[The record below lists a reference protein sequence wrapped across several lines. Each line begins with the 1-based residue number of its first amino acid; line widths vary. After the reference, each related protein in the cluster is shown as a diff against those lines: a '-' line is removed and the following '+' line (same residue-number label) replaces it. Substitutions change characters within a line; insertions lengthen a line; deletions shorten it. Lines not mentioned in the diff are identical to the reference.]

1 MWLSAIHLPGV
12 ENVIADRES
21 RLIRDETEW
30 SLNNDLF
37 HKLTTVFF
45 VPKIDLFA
53 SRLNKQLE
61 CYVSWKNDPGAFA
74 VDAFTI
80 CWTQLSFYAFP
91 PFSILDRVCQKIMM
105 DKAEGL
111 LVAPL
116 WDTQIWYPII
126 LKMCMRPP
134 VVLKPSKKTL
144 HLVNKPQQTHPLHK
158 TLRLMVC
165 HVSGK
170 NSSNSTYRKEQFRI
184 LMKSWRGSTSKQYN
198 VYVNKW
204 FQYSNEVKCNPWMP
218 SISHILDFLAKLMSD
233 GSGYSAINTA
243 RSALSGFITIDNLP
257 AGQHP
262 LVKRLLKGVF
272 NIRPALPKY
281 CTTWNVNIVL
291 EYLGKLDNDTL
302 NLQTMTL
309 KLTMLLALVSGQRCQ
324 SLASLDL
331 NDMYSSDDR
340 IVFRFNSLLK
350 QTRPSFQVAPLVIS
364 KFQDNPSLCVYSL
377 LKMYLEQTTTL
388 RTNTTRLLIMVR
400 KPHCAVCS
408 QTIARWLKTVLTK
421 AGIDTKVFSAH
432 STRSAATSAAKSVG
446 LSISNIMNAAG

>member
-1 MWLSAIHLPGV
+1 
-12 ENVIADRES
+12 
-21 RLIRDETEW
+21 
-30 SLNNDLF
+30 
-37 HKLTTVFF
+37 
-45 VPKIDLFA
+45 
-53 SRLNKQLE
+53 
-61 CYVSWKNDPGAFA
+61 
-74 VDAFTI
+74 
-80 CWTQLSFYAFP
+80 
-91 PFSILDRVCQKIMM
+91 
-105 DKAEGL
+105 
-111 LVAPL
+111 
-116 WDTQIWYPII
+116 
-126 LKMCMRPP
+126 
-134 VVLKPSKKTL
+134 
-144 HLVNKPQQTHPLHK
+144 
-158 TLRLMVC
+158 
-165 HVSGK
+165 
-170 NSSNSTYRKEQFRI
+170 
-184 LMKSWRGSTSKQYN
+184 MKSWRGSTSKQYN

-281 CTTWNVNIVL
+281 CNTWNVNIVL

-446 LSISNIMNAAG
+446 LSISNIMNAAGWTNAGTFQKFYNKCEDNANFGQSVLAKYVSPNNEK